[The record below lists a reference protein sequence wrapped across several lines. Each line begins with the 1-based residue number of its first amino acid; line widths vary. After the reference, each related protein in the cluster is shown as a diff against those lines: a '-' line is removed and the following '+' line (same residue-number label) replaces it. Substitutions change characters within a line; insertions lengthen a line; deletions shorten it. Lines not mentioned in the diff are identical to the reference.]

1 MDNNGRIWSF
11 WDLYTIH
18 GIYIPKIQ
26 RDYVQGRR
34 NRQVNKNR
42 KELVGKL
49 YDALTSSQET
59 MRLNFVYGYLQENRF
74 VPIDGQQRLT
84 TLFLL
89 HVYIFARAEDDINT
103 DFPKNKFDYDT
114 RYTTNRFI
122 ESLLKNI
129 KNLIENN
136 DDLITAIEESPWF
149 LYGWKNDMSV
159 VSSVVMLNEI
169 HQIFKEYDGDFY
181 ELYEKLISKNCPI
194 TFMLLDITDGIGK
207 PNELYI
213 RMNARGKQLTAFENF
228 KADIY
233 GYLDGVDVKTNLVNN
248 MDGAWLDM
256 FWGLND
262 ESIAEKYCDVFYRE
276 LLHWIIIN
284 GLTVRTEKDKL
295 VDINKSGSDT
305 FKWLSQAKEDEID
318 EIYLS
323 DYQGIAVKW
332 LGKEERLKE
341 IFEDVHA
348 AFTVIQHLGRDFL
361 TKERIKYGEEKNV
374 YHSEISGYKIRV
386 MLYALTRYSQIKNGV
401 ITDDDELEAW
411 YRIFKKL
418 IDNTEIDKPE
428 KFYHTCRQIGAID
441 KAQVGIDELENLTA
455 FDNYQREE
463 EIFKLQL
470 INCDQNYTTAIT
482 KAEKDEYFKG
492 QIYFAFRL
500 MSKDLPVLQATQF
513 ATPDFKN
520 AIQELKGKCGE
531 FNSVWGKV
539 KNLFSYV
546 LDHEEDN
553 CLLHR
558 ALLCYGDY
566 SMRSSS
572 QSSHWELFYEGKKS
586 YFTWRRLLRENL
598 PFEIFKQLFK
608 CLQGEDIEKEL
619 QAICRQGP
627 VQGWKT
633 ASNILDV
640 IIARSLI
647 QNERYLKTMSYKR
660 FNQTQLLK
668 GGKANDAEDTKFDD
682 LKNNFQK

>member
-1 MDNNGRIWSF
+1 MDNNGKVWTF
-11 WDLYTIH
+11 WDLYMKH

-26 RDYVQGRR
+26 RDYVQGR
-34 NRQVNKNR
+34 NNKQVNKNR
-42 KELVGKL
+42 KDLVGKL
-49 YDALTSSQET
+49 YDALTNAQET
-59 MRLNFVYGYLQENRF
+59 MRLNFVYGYLQENWF

-89 HVYIFARAEDDINT
+89 HAYIFARANRLEG
-103 DFPKNKFDYDT
+103 FPKDKFYYAT
-114 RYTTNRFI
+114 RYTTNRFFA
-122 ESLLKNI
+122 SLLNHI
-129 KNLIENN
+129 QELIEKN
-136 DDLITAIEESPWF
+136 DNLITAIEESPWF
-149 LYGWKNDMSV
+149 MYGWKNDMSV
-159 VSSVVMLNEI
+159 VSSAVMLNEI
-169 HQIFKEYDGDFY
+169 HQRFKDCKVETINKYCERLKGAD
-181 ELYEKLISKNCPI
+181 CPI
-194 TFMLLDITDGIGK
+194 TFMMLDITDGIGK

-228 KADIY
+228 KADSY
-233 GYLDGVDVKTNLVNN
+233 GYLDGVAVKANLVNN

-256 FWGLND
+256 LWGLND

-284 GLTVRTEKDKL
+284 GLTVRAEKDKL

-305 FKWLSQAKEDEID
+305 FQWLSQAKEDEID

-341 IFEDVHA
+341 VFEDVYA
-348 AFTVIQHLGRDFL
+348 AFAAIQHLGRDFL
-361 TKERIKYGEEKNV
+361 AKERIKYGEEKNV

-386 MLYALTRYSQIKNGV
+386 MLYTLTRYSQIKNGG
-401 ITDDDELEAW
+401 IADDDELESW
-411 YRIFKKL
+411 YKIFKKL

-428 KFYHTCRQIGAID
+428 KFYQACRQIGAID
-441 KAQVGIDELENLTA
+441 KAQVGIDELKNLTA

-470 INCDQNYTTAIT
+470 INCDQNYITAVT
-482 KAEKDEYFKG
+482 EAEKEEYFKG

-500 MSKDLPVLQATQF
+500 MSKDLPVLEAAQF
-513 ATPDFKN
+513 ATPNFKN
-520 AIQELKGKCGE
+520 AIEELKGKCGE
-531 FNSVWGKV
+531 FSSVWEKV

-598 PFEIFKQLFK
+598 PFEIFKHLFEE
-608 CLQGEDIEKEL
+608 LRGEDIEKEL
-619 QAICRQGP
+619 QAICGQGP

-633 ASNILDV
+633 SSNILNV
-640 IIARSLI
+640 TIAGSLI

-668 GGKANDAEDTKFDD
+668 GGKANDAEDTKFDE
-682 LKNNFQK
+682 LKSNFQK